1 MTASDPHV
9 PATREVVGTFS
20 DRDHFQAAIDRLL
33 KAGFSRT
40 DLSVLSSH
48 DSLDVAGQEGKPWR
62 DVLTALVSEVKYEG
76 PLVAAG
82 LIALAAGPVGAT
94 IAGLVAA
101 GVGGVAFKELLD
113 EISAIPDSDDFAR
126 ALAAGSVILWVMV
139 RDRPEEERAKAVLLE
154 SEAQNVHVFERP
166 IRPRI

>member
-1 MTASDPHV
+1 
-9 PATREVVGTFS
+9 
-20 DRDHFQAAIDRLL
+20 
-33 KAGFSRT
+33 
-40 DLSVLSSH
+40 
-48 DSLDVAGQEGKPWR
+48 
-62 DVLTALVSEVKYEG
+62 
-76 PLVAAG
+76 
-82 LIALAAGPVGAT
+82 
-94 IAGLVAA
+94 VAA

-166 IRPRI
+166 IRPGI

>member
-166 IRPRI
+166 IRPGI